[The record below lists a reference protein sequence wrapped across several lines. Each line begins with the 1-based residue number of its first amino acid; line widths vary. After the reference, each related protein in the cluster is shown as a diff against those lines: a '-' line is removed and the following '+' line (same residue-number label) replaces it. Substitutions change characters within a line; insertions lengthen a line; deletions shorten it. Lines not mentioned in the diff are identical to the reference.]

1 MLSRVDYVA
10 VKCKPQFYNNKN
22 VYVKNQGI
30 TFIFYWLGYA
40 VGTSI
45 IIVHIYFKFQKYLHL
60 FMVWFGYMA
69 FNGIFNNI
77 SVISWRSVLLVEET
91 LHGHYSYQGQR
102 ERKRKNQSNI
112 GIAIADFKFSTCRVR
127 PKIIPF
133 NYCYS
138 SYIKCVCM
146 RIHKTNRGNMCNK

>member
-1 MLSRVDYVA
+1 MLSRVDYVT

-30 TFIFYWLGYA
+30 TVIGWDIQLELRLSSFIYISNFRN
-40 VGTSI
+40 I
-45 IIVHIYFKFQKYLHL
+45 FIYS
-60 FMVWFGYMA
+60 WFGLVIMV
-69 FNGIFNNI
+69 FNAIFNNI

-138 SYIKCVCM
+138 SYIKCVWM
-146 RIHKTNRGNMCNK
+146 RIHKVNRGNMCNK